1 MILYLYLYFTNKLL
15 IANRESYAA
24 ENDQMN
30 FKLNQVILHLML
42 FMGSWSTLSFIL
54 FFFKKV
60 TVRNQ
65 L

>member
-42 FMGSWSTLSFIL
+42 FMGSWSTFIFYIVFL
-54 FFFKKV
+54 
-60 TVRNQ
+60 
-65 L
+65 